1 MLKSG
6 GVELMDCP
14 ESGSSLNKSIGG
26 SGSNSGALPAK
37 LGGSAGKPSL

>member
-6 GVELMDCP
+6 GVELMDWKKHP

-26 SGSNSGALPAK
+26 SGSNSGALPTK
-37 LGGSAGKPSL
+37 LGGRG